1 MEASDGSF
9 YSTVYLDEASSGSIV
24 RIDPSGNV
32 SIVHLFQGP
41 DGVGPRGTLLDAGD
55 GYLYGTA
62 EMGGALGGGVVYRID
77 PAAAMSL
84 LNVSPESGPASGGTS
99 LTLTGNHFQP
109 GASVTIGSI
118 PAGGVVV
125 SGETSITAVV
135 PALAPGTSYDVVVQN
150 PDGTR
155 SSRARAWLTD
165 PLDVAPGDLFHDA
178 VDLLFAR
185 GITVGCGDG
194 LYCVTAPVSRAQ
206 MAVLILKSMLGSG
219 YVPPP
224 ASGIVFADVPANGFA
239 AAWIEDLA
247 SRGIS
252 AGCGGGN
259 YCPDESVTRA
269 EMAPLLLKAAIGAGY
284 DPPAATGDVFG
295 DVPVDGFAAAWIED
309 LSAREIAAGCHVQ
322 PALYCPATAATRG
335 QMAALL
341 VAAFGIQ

>member
-1 MEASDGSF
+1 M
-9 YSTVYLDEASSGSIV
+9 
-24 RIDPSGNV
+24 
-32 SIVHLFQGP
+32 
-41 DGVGPRGTLLDAGD
+41 
-55 GYLYGTA
+55 
-62 EMGGALGGGVVYRID
+62 
-77 PAAAMSL
+77 
-84 LNVSPESGPASGGTS
+84 
-99 LTLTGNHFQP
+99 
-109 GASVTIGSI
+109 
-118 PAGGVVV
+118 VV
-125 SGETSITAVV
+125 SGETSITAIA
-135 PALAPGTSYDVVVQN
+135 PALTAGTSYDVVVQN

-165 PLDVAPGDLFHDA
+165 PVDVAPGDLFHDA

-185 GITVGCGDG
+185 GVTVGCGDG

-224 ASGIVFADVPANGFA
+224 ASGSVFADVPANGFA

-322 PALYCPATAATRG
+322 PALYCPATAARAG
-335 QMAALL
+335 KWPRCSFRPSASSSCSPGASSLRSAPMRA
-341 VAAFGIQ
+341 